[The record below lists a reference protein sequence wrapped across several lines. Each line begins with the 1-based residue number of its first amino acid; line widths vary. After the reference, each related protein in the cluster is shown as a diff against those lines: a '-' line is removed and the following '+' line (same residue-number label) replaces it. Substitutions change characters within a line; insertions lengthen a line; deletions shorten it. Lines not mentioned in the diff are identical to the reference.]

1 MRTISTV
8 KDVAQRY
15 KCSLQCARNYIRRM
29 PHMESPLVVY
39 ESDLQA
45 WEESRMEYPGGRYRL
60 IAPKIGK
67 LVVPRTREVK
77 LNDYR
82 I

>member
-1 MRTISTV
+1 MRTILTV

-15 KCSLQCARNYIRRM
+15 KCSLQSARNYIRRM
-29 PHMESPLVVY
+29 PHMESPLTVY

-45 WEESRMEYPGGRYRL
+45 WEESRMEYPEIHL

-67 LVVPRTREVK
+67 MIVPRKREGK
-77 LNDYR
+77 SKW

>member
-1 MRTISTV
+1 MRTILTV

-29 PHMESPLVVY
+29 PHMESPLAVY
-39 ESDLQA
+39 ESDFQA
-45 WEESRMEYPGGRYRL
+45 WEESRMEYPGGRVRL
-60 IAPKIGK
+60 ITPKYGK
-67 LVVPRTREVK
+67 LVVPRTREGK
-77 LNDYR
+77 SNDYR